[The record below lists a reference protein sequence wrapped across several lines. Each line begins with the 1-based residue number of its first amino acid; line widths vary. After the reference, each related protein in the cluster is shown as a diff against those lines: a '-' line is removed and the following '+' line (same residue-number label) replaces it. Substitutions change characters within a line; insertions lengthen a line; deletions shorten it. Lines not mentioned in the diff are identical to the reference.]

1 MKYSC
6 NWEHTVLQKMEE
18 NREFQHLVSKAVSL
32 PVDILIFASRKGYTG
47 FWLVN
52 TLKLLM
58 LVGTASAPHFKSNY
72 VLGEWVK
79 MYKPKFRHQAL
90 KIMDDCN
97 IDSFHILCSLCI
109 YRHVLI
115 KHTLQIPHWPLLLS
129 DSLAKQIPLVGIF
142 PGFSSSFWIPALSL
156 SLLIEETSCYWKRLR
171 LFFIYWFWGLL
182 TKGR

>member
-18 NREFQHLVSKAVSL
+18 NREFQNLVSKAVSL
-32 PVDILIFASRKGYTG
+32 PVDVLIFASRKGYTG

-72 VLGEWVK
+72 ILGEWVK

-90 KIMDDCN
+90 KIMDEYN
-97 IDSFHILCSLCI
+97 IDSFRIFVYLQACSDKT
-109 YRHVLI
+109 YSSNP
-115 KHTLQIPHWPLLLS
+115 TLTSAPFRFTSQ
-129 DSLAKQIPLVGIF
+129 AN
-142 PGFSSSFWIPALSL
+142 
-156 SLLIEETSCYWKRLR
+156 TSCRDISW
-171 LFFIYWFWGLL
+171 LFFQFLNPCPESSDRGN
-182 TKGR
+182 